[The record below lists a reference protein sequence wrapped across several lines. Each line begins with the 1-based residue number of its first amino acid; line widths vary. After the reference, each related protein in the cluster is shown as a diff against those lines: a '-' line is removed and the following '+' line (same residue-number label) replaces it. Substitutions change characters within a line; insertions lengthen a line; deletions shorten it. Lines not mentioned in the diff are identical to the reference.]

1 MKYDS
6 EICMIVATHKK
17 YEMPNDEI
25 YFPVQ
30 SGSAIYPD
38 IGYQRDDEGENIS
51 HKNTAYNIVCK
62 ILGMEKH

>member
-1 MKYDS
+1 
-6 EICMIVATHKK
+6 MIVATHKK

-38 IGYQRDDEGENIS
+38 IGYQRDDEVKIFLI
-51 HKNTAYNIVCK
+51 KIPPIILCK